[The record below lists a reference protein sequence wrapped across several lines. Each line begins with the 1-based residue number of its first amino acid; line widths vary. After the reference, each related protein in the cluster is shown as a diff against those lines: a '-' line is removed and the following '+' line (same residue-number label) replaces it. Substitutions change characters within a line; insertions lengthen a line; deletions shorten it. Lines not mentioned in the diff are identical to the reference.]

1 MPLDKDSVQKA
12 LGQVRYPGFSRDIVS
27 FGLLRGIEVTPE
39 GKVTVGLAVTT
50 ADPKIPKQL
59 YAEIEAVLKAAGAVD
74 PEIASACTM
83 LSVLGFQA
91 ARVPSARATST
102 TSHSGCFCT
111 NSFALFNPI
120 AISAVA
126 TPSASE
132 EDGANTVALNKSVR
146 AVHPVNGLSV
156 CP

>member
-59 YAEIEAVLKAAGAVD
+59 YDEIEAVLKAAGAVD
-74 PEIASACTM
+74 PEIAIT
-83 LSVLGFQA
+83 VTVPKA
-91 ARVPSARATST
+91 APAPPRPRSSCPRTPAWAR
-102 TSHSGCFCT
+102 
-111 NSFALFNPI
+111 
-120 AISAVA
+120 
-126 TPSASE
+126 
-132 EDGANTVALNKSVR
+132 
-146 AVHPVNGLSV
+146 
-156 CP
+156 